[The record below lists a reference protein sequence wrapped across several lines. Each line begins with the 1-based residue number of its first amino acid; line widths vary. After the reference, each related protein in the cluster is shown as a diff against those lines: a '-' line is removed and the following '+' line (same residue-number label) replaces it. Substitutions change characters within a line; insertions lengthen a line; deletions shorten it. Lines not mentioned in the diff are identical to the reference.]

1 MTNLMWFLGSETSQA
16 HKFEHG
22 SHLFLSVFGWLSQL
36 NLCAIL
42 NKYVIHNVFFYDI
55 KVLNKVL
62 IIYLTL
68 LLW

>member
-42 NKYVIHNVFFYDI
+42 NKYVIHNVFFMI
-55 KVLNKVL
+55 
-62 IIYLTL
+62 
-68 LLW
+68 